1 MIRRLPVQLPVLA
14 FATLS
19 AVQGFAQ
26 QAPAPLQ
33 LTPGSSPTTQAAPLP
48 PQRPATPPASSQ
60 NAPVPPAWAAPAQAP
75 GQARTAPPQAAAPSL
90 PPPPAATPVATGS
103 LSTAQVQ
110 TLRRIT
116 ESYNATREMNG
127 RFTQVEANGR
137 RTTGRFFISKPGKI
151 RFVYD
156 RPSRL
161 DIIADGRDLVVRD
174 RGLNTQDLYP
184 LSQTPL
190 RYLLNDRIDLTRDA
204 KVVNVFNDQDMV
216 SVTIEERT
224 QFTEGQLT
232 LYFDASDFA
241 LRQWTITDAR
251 GNETSV
257 AVEGVSVNQRNNPN
271 LFEIDRSIQVG
282 PQNNR

>member
-1 MIRRLPVQLPVLA
+1 MTRRSLPIALTLFAALAAAAPPAVAQTPPPV
-14 FATLS
+14 
-19 AVQGFAQ
+19 
-26 QAPAPLQ
+26 Q
-33 LTPGSSPTTQAAPLP
+33 LTPGGPPATTPAVPAPPPRPSGTPVPPAWNAPAQPRAA
-48 PQRPATPPASSQ
+48 PATPPATPPAAA
-60 NAPVPPAWAAPAQAP
+60 APVP
-75 GQARTAPPQAAAPSL
+75 APPGTSASQAA
-90 PPPPAATPVATGS
+90 
-103 LSTAQVQ
+103 

-116 ESYNATREMNG
+116 EAYNAMREMNG

-137 RTTGRFFISKPGKI
+137 RTTGRFYISKPGKI

-161 DIIADGRDLVVRD
+161 DIVADGRDVVVRD

-232 LYFDASDFA
+232 LYFDASDFQ

-257 AVEGVSVNQRNNPN
+257 AVEGLQTNQRNNPN
-271 LFEIDRSIQVG
+271 LFEIERNIQVG
-282 PQNNR
+282 PQGNR

>member
-1 MIRRLPVQLPVLA
+1 MIGRLSSLPSCLA
-14 FATLS
+14 IAVALASGVS
-19 AVQGFAQ
+19 AVQAQ
-26 QAPAPLQ
+26 TPLQ
-33 LTPGSSPTTQAAPLP
+33 LTPGGSPPATRAAPLP
-48 PQRPATPPASSQ
+48 PQRPANGAAPNQGQSQ
-60 NAPVPPAWAAPAQAP
+60 VPPAWAAPAQPAAP
-75 GQARTAPPQAAAPSL
+75 RASTPPAAAAPA
-90 PPPPAATPVATGS
+90 PVTATPVAAGQ
-103 LSTAQVQ
+103 LGAAQLA

-116 ESYNATREMNG
+116 EAYNATREMSG
-127 RFTQVEANGR
+127 RFTQVEMNGS
-137 RTTGRFFISKPGKI
+137 RTTGRFYISKPGKI

-161 DIIADGRDLVVRD
+161 DIVADGRDLVVRD

-190 RYLLNDRIDLTRDA
+190 RYLLNDRIDLARDA

-257 AVEGVSVNQRNNPN
+257 AVTGVQTNQRNNPT